1 MNENTFSVDSGVITI
16 NGNIIRCVTD
26 YKVGS
31 IPGFRGRVHVDLGF
45 DAIMQN
51 ANLVPKENV
60 PVEIH
65 IPVIIDGERVEDVV
79 LRQVFPDDENRL
91 SRLELLELALSGT
104 EKEISDRKTKLISAH
119 GKHLGEQCARLEE
132 ILDKRRQIKEELDA
146 LTNKE
151 D

>member
-45 DAIMQN
+45 DAIMKN
-51 ANLVPKENV
+51 ENLVPKENV
-60 PVEIH
+60 PAEIR

-104 EKEISDRKTKLISAH
+104 EKEISDCKTKLIGAH
-119 GKHLGEQCARLEE
+119 GKLLDELCRHLAETLE
-132 ILDKRRQIKEELDA
+132 KRKQINKEFDA
-146 LTNKE
+146 LTGKE